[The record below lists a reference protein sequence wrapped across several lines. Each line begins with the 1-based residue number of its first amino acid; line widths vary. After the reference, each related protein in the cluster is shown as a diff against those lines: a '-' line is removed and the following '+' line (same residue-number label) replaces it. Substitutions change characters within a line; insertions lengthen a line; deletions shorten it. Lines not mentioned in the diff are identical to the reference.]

1 MNCTI
6 RAKRGEQICVASS
19 SRDRRCHS
27 SSGTE
32 HQSADLVLVGVSL
45 QRGGTRDTHKRE
57 HDTHKREHDSDPRG
71 PSATSA
77 CNQSVGPTRY
87 FLFLGLGDVDSREAQ
102 LDAASIEPHV
112 KQRRETFCYVVELKE
127 KACSSGFGSIHAEEE
142 AIIRRRSKAHDWD
155 VDTA

>member
-1 MNCTI
+1 MERTMNCTI

-45 QRGGTRDTHKRE
+45 QRGGTR
-57 HDTHKREHDSDPRG
+57 DTHKREHDSDPRG

-112 KQRRETFCYVVELKE
+112 KQRRETFCYVDELKE